1 MTTEKFG
8 TVIFESENSK
18 LNRND
23 FLKRSVI
30 LFGGFALAGINS
42 NLLLKNKQS
51 PLFKI
56 SLAEWSLHRSIR
68 SGKIDHLDF
77 SSLAKNDFGISAVEY
92 VNTFFFNKAKVK
104 SYLKEMK
111 TRANDLNVESLLIMC
126 DNEGNLGD
134 PNKKKRDQSVENHY
148 KWIEAAK
155 FLGCHSIRVNAR
167 SEGNYNQQIELA
179 SDGLRRLAEF
189 GDTMGINTIVE
200 NHGGLSSNGKWL
212 SEVMKKVDHPRIGT
226 LPDFGNFRI
235 DDGQWYDRYQGV
247 QELMPFATAVSAK
260 SHKFNSDGNE
270 TETDYYKM
278 MKIVLDAG
286 YNGYVGIEYEGNTH
300 NEMDG
305 IRLTLELLKKV
316 RNLFSNE

>member
-134 PNKKKRDQSVENHY
+134 PNKTTN
-148 KWIEAAK
+148 
-155 FLGCHSIRVNAR
+155 R
-167 SEGNYNQQIELA
+167 SN
-179 SDGLRRLAEF
+179 
-189 GDTMGINTIVE
+189 
-200 NHGGLSSNGKWL
+200 
-212 SEVMKKVDHPRIGT
+212 
-226 LPDFGNFRI
+226 
-235 DDGQWYDRYQGV
+235 
-247 QELMPFATAVSAK
+247 
-260 SHKFNSDGNE
+260 
-270 TETDYYKM
+270 
-278 MKIVLDAG
+278 
-286 YNGYVGIEYEGNTH
+286 
-300 NEMDG
+300 
-305 IRLTLELLKKV
+305 
-316 RNLFSNE
+316 